1 LPTVNSHQTVRL
13 TRGMHHRPED
23 GVCVMELV
31 SMLAGE
37 PFSDEPGCACPV
49 LAAVL
54 RASNDRFDDAARQRL
69 YRYAAAAVDSRG
81 DQATIEQRIALC
93 VDAVRA
99 RAAGAPW
106 WRSRALARFSAPR
119 ATAGYGLER
128 FGRRAVRFLARG
140 PRGADEVLA
149 LVDKLLAVGSPDP
162 RVRVPATTAT
172 SNVRRCAREYAPEP
186 DGARPLAR

>member
-1 LPTVNSHQTVRL
+1 VEVSLSTVKSHQTVRL
-13 TRGMHHRPED
+13 RRGMHHRPED

-37 PFSDEPGCACPV
+37 PFTDEPGCACPV

-69 YRYAAAAVDSRG
+69 YRYASAAVDSRG
-81 DQATIEQRIALC
+81 DRAIMERRIALC

-119 ATAGYGLER
+119 ATAGYALER
-128 FGRRAVRFLARG
+128 FGRRAVRSLARG
-140 PRGADEVLA
+140 PDGADEVLT
-149 LVDKLLAVGSPDP
+149 LLDKLLAVGPADTRAHR
-162 RVRVPATTAT
+162 RVRRPVSGVT
-172 SNVRRCAREYAPEP
+172 SGRSGV
-186 DGARPLAR
+186 